1 MTRYSP
7 RRTAAAPRWFVAA
20 LMAGAAAITAV
31 SAILP
36 PPAAPTDWRTS
47 R

>member
-1 MTRYSP
+1 MTRYTP
-7 RRTAAAPRWFVAA
+7 RRAVAAPRWFVAA

-36 PPAAPTDWRTS
+36 SPAHTEWRTA